1 VDDAPR
7 TELSPAG
14 VRSEVSRDLDDRMTA
29 IVVRRSYLPGMAL
42 FDTLRVRVSARP
54 GRHSA

>member
-1 VDDAPR
+1 MNV
-7 TELSPAG
+7 AG
-14 VRSEVSRDLDDRMTA
+14 VRRW
-29 IVVRRSYLPGMAL
+29 YLPEMAL